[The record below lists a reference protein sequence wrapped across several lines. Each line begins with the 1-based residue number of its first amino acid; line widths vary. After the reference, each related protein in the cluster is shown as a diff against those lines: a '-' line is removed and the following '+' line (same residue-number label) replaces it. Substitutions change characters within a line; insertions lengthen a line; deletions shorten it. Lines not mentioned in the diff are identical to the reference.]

1 MTYIPTP
8 QTVVFVLI
16 FMMFYLFLL
25 LKKTI
30 KNTIDLYDLLLL
42 SSLAIFP
49 GIFVFA
55 PQFVVYLAHIVG
67 VEFPFIILFGG
78 LFVCVF
84 IYFYRL
90 IIKVNKQEK
99 VNLLLIQEI
108 SLLKQ
113 QIELMQA
120 ISNKKSEE

>member
-1 MTYIPTP
+1 MNYTPTP
-8 QTVVFVLI
+8 QTVVSVLI
-16 FMMFYLFLL
+16 FIVIYLFVL

-30 KNTIDLYDLLLL
+30 KNTIDLSDFFLL

-49 GIFVFA
+49 GIFVFT
-55 PQFVVYLAHIVG
+55 PKLVVYLARIVG
-67 VEFPFIILFGG
+67 VEFPFIILFSG

-84 IYFYRL
+84 IYLYRL

-99 VNLLLIQEI
+99 LNLLLIQEI

-113 QIELMQA
+113 QIELRQV

>member
-1 MTYIPTP
+1 MNYTPTP
-8 QTVVFVLI
+8 QTVVSVLI
-16 FMMFYLFLL
+16 FIVIYLFVL

-30 KNTIDLYDLLLL
+30 KNTIDLYDFFLL

-55 PQFVVYLAHIVG
+55 PKIVVYLAHIVG
-67 VEFPFIILFGG
+67 VEFPFIILFSG

-84 IYFYRL
+84 IYLYRL

-99 VNLLLIQEI
+99 LNLLLIQEI

-113 QIELMQA
+113 QIELRQA
-120 ISNKKSEE
+120 ISNNKPDD